1 MRETFDPAP
10 PKGARIAE
18 CLSQMGCTND
28 SAAALERAAGSE
40 LDAAREGVLELPDAF
55 KLHFGGELAHVRVAW
70 RLTGGLGP
78 VVVVLGGISAGRYVT
93 GDDPKG
99 WWSDIVGPGAPLD
112 TRHCRILGLDF
123 LGGSGQTTGPRVGQG
138 LFPSV
143 SAYDQ
148 AELLRR
154 VQDHLGLGS
163 LAAIVG
169 SSYGGMVALAFAERW
184 PERVAQ
190 VVAISAAD
198 RAHPMATAWRSV
210 QRAMVR
216 YALSKNDGPEGLRLA
231 RALAMATY
239 RSPEEFSARFDGE
252 AQRIDGRFQFP
263 VESYLLSRGD
273 AYAASYLPEA
283 FLCLSESID
292 LHRVDAGNIRVPT
305 TLVAVREDQLVP
317 LTDMR
322 ALRDR
327 LAGPVQFHEISSL
340 YGHDAFLKE
349 AAALRAVFEQ
359 ALPPAKSAA

>member
-1 MRETFDPAP
+1 
-10 PKGARIAE
+10 
-18 CLSQMGCTND
+18 MGCTND
-28 SAAALERAAGSE
+28 SAAAHDRTAGGE
-40 LDAAREGVLELPDAF
+40 LDAAREGVLQLPGAF
-55 KLHFGGELAHVRVAW
+55 KLHFGGQLEHVRVAW
-70 RLTGGLGP
+70 RLTGGAGP
-78 VVVVLGGISAGRYVT
+78 LVVVLGGISAGRYVT

-99 WWSDIVGPGAPLD
+99 WWSDIVGPGAALD

-123 LGGSGQTTGPRVGQG
+123 LGGSGATTGPRAGLG

-148 AELLRR
+148 AELLRC

-163 LAAIVG
+163 LTAIIG
-169 SSYGGMVALAFAERW
+169 SSYGGMVALAFAELW
-184 PERVAQ
+184 PERVER

-198 RAHPMATAWRSV
+198 RPHPLSTAWRSV

-216 YALSKNDGPEGLRLA
+216 YALSRNDGPEGLRLA

-239 RSPEEFSARFDGE
+239 RSPEEFAARFDGE
-252 AQRIDGRFQFP
+252 AQQIDGRFQFP
-263 VESYLLSRGD
+263 VESYLMSRGD

-292 LHRVDAGNIRVPT
+292 LHRVDASRIRVPT

-317 LTDMR
+317 LGDMR

-327 LAGPVQFHEISSL
+327 LGGPVQFHEISSR

-349 AAALRAVFEQ
+349 RAALRAIFEQ
-359 ALPPAKSAA
+359 ALPSAKSAA